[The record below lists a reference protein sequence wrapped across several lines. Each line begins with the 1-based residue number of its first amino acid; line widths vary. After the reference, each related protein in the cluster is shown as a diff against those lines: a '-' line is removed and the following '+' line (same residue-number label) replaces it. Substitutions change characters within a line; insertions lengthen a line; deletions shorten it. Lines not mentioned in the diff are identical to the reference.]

1 MECIVKNRE
10 DFCKAIRKGI
20 LLLWG
25 IGGIIFIMTGCSSTS
40 TAETAQTTSSYGSSV
55 HEITTAVAPET
66 TAVPVVETTAAV
78 SVMDKKL
85 SKEEKKEEAFK
96 NECVYL
102 QFEDAYR
109 NSQNYK
115 DKKVHVQG
123 TVFQVEDDAFMIS
136 SDYGGT
142 YVIGEVDWKGENFMV
157 GDKLDIYGI
166 YVDATSAINALGDSE
181 AYVGIKLVYADRYI
195 EPTAESEIEYEN
207 TYYNPNMC
215 VINVQDYAIL
225 RQSPDPKADE
235 TAKLPLGSYVMSLDS
250 TDDGWY
256 YVMTE
261 DGLEGYVDG
270 TYLGY
275 LGTGY

>member
-1 MECIVKNRE
+1 MKYIVKSRR
-10 DFCKAIRKGI
+10 DFFKVAEKT
-20 LLLWG
+20 LLLCV
-25 IGGIIFIMTGCSSTS
+25 IVFFIFLMTGCSSAS
-40 TAETAQTTSSYGSSV
+40 TDEISQTTSSYGSPV
-55 HEITTAVAPET
+55 LETTTAPET
-66 TAVPVVETTAAV
+66 TAIPVAETTEEI
-78 SVMDKKL
+78 SVKETKL

-109 NSQNYK
+109 NPQNYK

-123 TVFQVEDDAFMIS
+123 TVFQVEDGAFMIS

-166 YVDATSAINALGDSE
+166 YVDATSAVNVLGNSE
-181 AYVGIKLVYADRYI
+181 AYVGIQLVYADRYV
-195 EPTAESEIEYEN
+195 ESTAESEIEYEN

-215 VINVQDYAIL
+215 VINVDDYTTL
-225 RQSPDPKADE
+225 RQSPDPNADE

-250 TDDGWY
+250 TDDGWH